1 MDIQIVIEQA
11 NINLAKMDLPINR
24 RDVRRQSTVHW
35 LLNSLRVR
43 NHNNPKYKETML
55 HLLTLAKHWNL
66 MSAKDREQ
74 LEKSL

>member
-1 MDIQIVIEQA
+1 MDIQNVIEQV

-24 RDVRRQSTVHW
+24 RDVRRQTTVHW

-43 NHNNPKYKETML
+43 NRDNPKYRETML
-55 HLLTLAKHWNL
+55 HLLTLATHWNL